1 MITIDQVKEA
11 QRNAPTAP
19 ETKQLQRDF
28 AAQVNN
34 ELRAITVQTRRE
46 KQAIVSAKAE
56 ELRAQ
61 LLQIGAEASK
71 TGTRA
76 GFSLRAI
83 TQKDAEFLMMAP
95 SVLGGWV
102 AVGLPKFERNG
113 KYYHAALLPDRFAE
127 YGFPIAA
134 RNLAEQWAEEIYCT
148 DEDAIATAVEMIAKM
163 SAVSALLAIDPKA

>member
-1 MITIDQVKEA
+1 MTTIEQVKEA

-34 ELRAITVQTRRE
+34 ELRAITAKKRRE

-71 TGTRA
+71 TGTRK

-83 TQKDAEFLMMAP
+83 TQKTAEDLMMAP
-95 SVLGGWV
+95 SVLGGWI
-102 AVGLPKFERNG
+102 AVGLPKFERKG
-113 KYYHAALLPDRFAE
+113 KYYFAALLPDRLAE

-134 RNLAEQWAEEIYCT
+134 RNLADQWAEEIYCT
-148 DEDAIATAVEMIAKM
+148 DDDDIETAVAMIAKM
-163 SAVSALLAIDPKA
+163 STVSA